1 MWKRRVDVDQGSVV
15 PADGLVTEAESRR
28 PATVGASWIS
38 PRTSRFVSRFFE
50 YRMPPGA
57 RTLLLVTV
65 LTTSVKVKPD
75 DVRALGL
82 TLIWIDGVTT
92 PLSWTN
98 ETPGT
103 CSIAGTILLIVR
115 SPGASDPE
123 RMTSEV
129 TTASLGL

>member
-1 MWKRRVDVDQGSVV
+1 
-15 PADGLVTEAESRR
+15 
-28 PATVGASWIS
+28 
-38 PRTSRFVSRFFE
+38 
-50 YRMPPGA
+50 MPPGA

-103 CSIAGTILLIVR
+103 CSIAGTILLIVSDDR

-123 RMTSEV
+123 RMTSDV